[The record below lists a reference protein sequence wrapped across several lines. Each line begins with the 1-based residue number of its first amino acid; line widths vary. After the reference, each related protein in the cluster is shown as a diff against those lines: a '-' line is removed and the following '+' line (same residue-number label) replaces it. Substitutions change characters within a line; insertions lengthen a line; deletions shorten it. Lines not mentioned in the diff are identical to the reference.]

1 MLTHTQT
8 QLHIITVYIYM
19 FIQQLYIQ
27 GQKKNVIHWV
37 NQHQAAALATAALVL
52 RRKRTVASTASTA
65 LRAVEPEVVD
75 TEEGPVAEMSWK
87 IERKIGWKLE
97 EQLEMDMKWKIHGQF
112 IEYV

>member
-1 MLTHTQT
+1 
-8 QLHIITVYIYM
+8 M

-27 GQKKNVIHWV
+27 GKKKNVIHWV

-52 RRKRTVASTASTA
+52 RRKRTVASTASTASTA